1 MTYRLLPNRLFTY
14 GLSNI
19 WFKQLLKQCATA
31 IVGACIFFSLFSL
44 ANAKGNP
51 SDLGTAPQISVADLP
66 KEAVQ
71 TLELIRKGGPF
82 PNEKDGVVFGNREK
96 QLPKQA
102 RGYYT
107 EYTVKTPGAK
117 NRGARRLVVGGP
129 PQSSKEIYY
138 TDDHYESF
146 KRVKQVDQ

>member
-1 MTYRLLPNRLFTY
+1 MTYRLLNYRLSNLLFT
-14 GLSNI
+14 
-19 WFKQLLKQCATA
+19 QLMKQCASTL
-31 IVGACIFFSLFSL
+31 VGACIVLSLISF
-44 ANAKGNP
+44 AHAKGNP
-51 SDLGTAPQISVADLP
+51 SDLAQAPQISVADLP
-66 KEAVQ
+66 KEAIQ

-107 EYTVKTPGAK
+107 EYTVRTPGAK
-117 NRGARRLVVGGP
+117 NRGARRLVVGGT
-129 PQSSKEIYY
+129 PQTSKEIYY

>member
-1 MTYRLLPNRLFTY
+1 MTYRLLNYRITNNLFT
-14 GLSNI
+14 
-19 WFKQLLKQCATA
+19 QLLKQCACA
-31 IVGACIFFSLFSL
+31 IVGVCIFLNLFSF
-44 ANAKGNP
+44 AHAKGNP
-51 SDLGTAPQISVADLP
+51 SDLASTPQISVADLP

-107 EYTVKTPGAK
+107 EYTVRTPGAK